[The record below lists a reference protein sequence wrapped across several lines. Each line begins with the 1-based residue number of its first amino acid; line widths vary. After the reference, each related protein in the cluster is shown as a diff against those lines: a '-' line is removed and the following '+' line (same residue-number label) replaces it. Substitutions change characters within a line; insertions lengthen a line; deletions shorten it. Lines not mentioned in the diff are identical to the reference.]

1 MKEYRTTAT
10 VIRVAVMCGLVALD
24 QVMASVAVMKV
35 SVSEGHCLSPHGK
48 LAADQSFTPPGDCAR
63 VTCDAENEM
72 LHIERCIASNEQ
84 KPHSEIA
91 SEAPGSATPFPAC
104 CSQRLL

>member
-1 MKEYRTTAT
+1 MEDYGTTAT
-10 VIRVAVMCGLVALD
+10 VIRVAVMWGLVALD
-24 QVMASVAVMKV
+24 QVTASVAVMKV
-35 SVSEGHCLSPHGK
+35 AVSEGQCLSSYGK
-48 LAADQSFTPPGDCAR
+48 LAADQSLTPPGDCAR

-84 KPHSEIA
+84 RPHSGLA
-91 SEAPGSATPFPAC
+91 SEAAGSATSFPAC